1 MTNDPFATAY
11 NAITNASRLDV
22 TRAGI
27 EAMLATGDGTPHQ
40 VRGLFEGCSMETL
53 ERLAAQCGRSPSQLR
68 AAMRV
73 ARSKHAA
80 ANADF
85 MAEEAALDATPGG
98 SHPA

>member
-1 MTNDPFATAY
+1 MKNDPFAIAR
-11 NAITNASRLDV
+11 NAITNASRLNV
-22 TRAGI
+22 TRAEI

-40 VRGLFEGCSMETL
+40 VRALFEGCSMETL
-53 ERLAAQCGRSPSQLR
+53 ERLAAQCGLSPSQLR

-73 ARSKHAA
+73 ARARHAA

-85 MAEEAALDATPGG
+85 MAEEAALDANRGD